1 MKKVLII
8 TYYWPP
14 ETSVGALRWYYFSKY
29 LPSFGYNPIIYTTH
43 NSKSKFIA
51 ENPIDNDI
59 QVIRKTI
66 FDPSN
71 IFSKI
76 TGSNI
81 NQGVLSNTNSLFIKL
96 LNWIRVN
103 FFIPDSRKFWINS
116 SVSFLSKFIKK
127 NNINTIITTGPPH
140 SIHLIGY
147 RIKNL
152 HKINWIADFRDP
164 WSSWDILKEMN
175 PNLSLLNKHKEL
187 EMKVLKSAD
196 KILVT
201 NKNLAKEFQEKI
213 DLKKITIITNGTLLK
228 FKNNKYDYN
237 KFKISYL
244 GLMNKLRYPEIFF
257 DSLKEIIINNDD
269 IGKELEIFISG
280 PIDNSIYNN
289 LKNDNILGKYLNYV
303 EYVDYEKTF
312 YHYKTS
318 SLLLLLLNKNSINTT
333 PTKIFDYAISGKK
346 ILTLGNKS
354 DENIDSLLKEFF
366 LDKRIMY
373 SDKNSIK
380 KIILESY
387 KNYKNKKRFK
397 LSHNLKKYDRK
408 YLTEKLSKVL
418 NSFC

>member
-140 SIHLIGY
+140 SIQL
-147 RIKNL
+147 
-152 HKINWIADFRDP
+152 
-164 WSSWDILKEMN
+164 
-175 PNLSLLNKHKEL
+175 
-187 EMKVLKSAD
+187 
-196 KILVT
+196 
-201 NKNLAKEFQEKI
+201 
-213 DLKKITIITNGTLLK
+213 
-228 FKNNKYDYN
+228 
-237 KFKISYL
+237 KISIKLTGLLILEIL
-244 GLMNKLRYPEIFF
+244 GLVGIF
-257 DSLKEIIINNDD
+257 
-269 IGKELEIFISG
+269 
-280 PIDNSIYNN
+280 
-289 LKNDNILGKYLNYV
+289 
-303 EYVDYEKTF
+303 
-312 YHYKTS
+312 
-318 SLLLLLLNKNSINTT
+318 
-333 PTKIFDYAISGKK
+333 
-346 ILTLGNKS
+346 
-354 DENIDSLLKEFF
+354 
-366 LDKRIMY
+366 
-373 SDKNSIK
+373 
-380 KIILESY
+380 
-387 KNYKNKKRFK
+387 
-397 LSHNLKKYDRK
+397 
-408 YLTEKLSKVL
+408 
-418 NSFC
+418 